1 MKKILLTAVIALF
14 AVTAASAQDK
24 GNWGIGPKIGIYTN
38 TGADGAIFGIGAT
51 GRYSFTDAWRIE
63 PAITALCKKGCSVD
77 INADVHY
84 LFKVAR
90 FWDVYPLAGLS
101 VNDIGD
107 WSMGI
112 DLGAGT
118 DFALTR
124 NWDLTA
130 GVKWMIQTRSY
141 SKNPIIISIG
151 AVYKF

>member
-24 GNWGIGPKIGIYTN
+24 GNWGISPKIGIYTN

-51 GRYSFTDAWRIE
+51 GRYSFTDHWRIE
-63 PAITALCKKGCSVD
+63 PGITAICKKSCSVD
-77 INADVHY
+77 INADMHY
-84 LFKVAR
+84 LFNIAK
-90 FWDVYPLAGLS
+90 FWDIYPLAGVSL
-101 VNDIGD
+101 NDIGD

-112 DLGAGT
+112 NIGAGT
-118 DFALTR
+118 DFSLTR

-130 GVKWMIQTRSY
+130 GVKWMVQTRSHW
-141 SKNPIIISIG
+141 KNPLIFSVG